1 MEHVPTQRSQEKRIR
16 PYIERIDIGNISI
29 DKDGMEHMKLILQP
43 GSYEMRIGFRPFG
56 RFESNW
62 FSGASDDPGAR
73 DRPFKIDLHH
83 PDVIRF
89 NRELFA
95 DISARPDDPQF
106 IIQLD
111 KKFSSLLPSAPLSK
125 IEHYNTLSDIVRA
138 GNGMCAAKTT
148 LLGTLLAHRYPQMQ
162 LQEIH
167 GQIGIIQDRVSYPFG
182 HEWLR
187 GESEKLIF
195 LYDPM
200 YSRLANFEKRGSAL
214 VPIDDGVN
222 TFEKYSVE
230 ALPISCIR
238 NKLNPSNL
246 LANAKLVDEHDPESA
261 AKRIFLLPEES
272 FNAQVDGAI
281 HLSFNLDQDTSLGL
295 VDGHVQAA
303 TPGGAG
309 IYYPIASIRKI

>member
-1 MEHVPTQRSQEKRIR
+1 MEHIPAQHSQEKRIR
-16 PYIERIDIGNISI
+16 PYIEGIDIGNVSI
-29 DKDGMEHMKLILQP
+29 DKKGMEHMKLILHP
-43 GSYEMRIGFRPFG
+43 GSYETRIGFRPFG

-62 FSGASDDPGAR
+62 FSGASDDPDAR
-73 DRPFKIDLHH
+73 DRPFEIDLHH

-125 IEHYNTLSDIVRA
+125 IEHYDTLSDIVRA

-148 LLGTLLAHRYPQMQ
+148 LLGTLLAHKYPKMQ

-187 GESEKLIF
+187 GESEKFIF
-195 LYDPM
+195 LYDSM
-200 YSRLANFEKRGSAL
+200 YSRLATFKKRGNAL
-214 VPIDDGVN
+214 APINDGVN

-230 ALPISCIR
+230 ALSISCIR

-246 LANAKLVDEHDPESA
+246 LAHAKLVDEYDPEST

-272 FNAQVDGAI
+272 LNAQVDGAI
-281 HLSFNLDQDTSLGL
+281 HLSFTLDQATPLDL

-309 IYYPIASIRKI
+309 IYYPIASIKRL